1 MFRKLVVLV
10 LLVVSSV
17 MFSWSATVLAQEKEE
32 KSKEAQ
38 IGQLKERMQELERA
52 LEREPGKEK
61 AAELKKALQ
70 ESRKKL
76 ERLRGGSRKAQE
88 PRGEFPKIQ
97 QAIRRVNETLK
108 DLRHAVKTLKEEGG
122 EPEELQEL
130 QQEIGQEEQKL
141 VKYKALLE
149 KQKAEARKKKPRTKL
164 KFFPLEHANAGNLS
178 KIIKRFL
185 TPSGI
190 TAADQDTNIL
200 IIKAIP
206 NDLEIASVIVKNLDV
221 PRRRPDRDRP
231 RRRRDRQEGAERE
244 NIFFGK
250 VLEAGKQSL
259 TIETRDGKEK
269 VTLYVPSR
277 RKDDGTRV
285 LNEELSVHV
294 SRFEVGSNVRV
305 QWRQGDERRFIIMV
319 SKLEE

>member
-1 MFRKLVVLV
+1 M
-10 LLVVSSV
+10 
-17 MFSWSATVLAQEKEE
+17 
-32 KSKEAQ
+32 
-38 IGQLKERMQELERA
+38 
-52 LEREPGKEK
+52 
-61 AAELKKALQ
+61 
-70 ESRKKL
+70 
-76 ERLRGGSRKAQE
+76 
-88 PRGEFPKIQ
+88 
-97 QAIRRVNETLK
+97 
-108 DLRHAVKTLKEEGG
+108 
-122 EPEELQEL
+122 
-130 QQEIGQEEQKL
+130 
-141 VKYKALLE
+141 
-149 KQKAEARKKKPRTKL
+149 
-164 KFFPLEHANAGNLS
+164 
-178 KIIKRFL
+178 
-185 TPSGI
+185 
-190 TAADQDTNIL
+190 
-200 IIKAIP
+200 
-206 NDLEIASVIVKNLDV
+206 IVKNLDV